1 MTCPCSRK
9 HSLLLLAGAAAGAA
23 AVVGLVGACAA
34 QPAQPDLSAVEH
46 VILERY
52 AGLWY
57 EIARLP
63 NRFQKQCASNTT
75 AEYVL
80 TDKGVRVV
88 NSCTRVDGQ
97 TESIEGRAR
106 VVPGSGNAKLRVSFF
121 GPFSAPYWILALDKD
136 YEWAL
141 VGSPDRKCLWIL
153 ARTPQLP
160 QATYQHI
167 VERAAELGFA
177 TEKLQLTPQA
187 EGVQYP
193 RSYSRR
199 F

>member
-1 MTCPCSRK
+1 MTGPCSKK
-9 HSLLLLAGAAAGAA
+9 HSLLLLAAAAAGAA
-23 AVVGLVGACAA
+23 AVVGLIGACAA
-34 QPAQPDLSAVEH
+34 QPAQPELPTVEH

-63 NRFQKQCASNTT
+63 NRFQKQCAGNTT
-75 AEYVL
+75 AEYTL
-80 TDKGVRVV
+80 TDKEVHVI
-88 NSCTRVDGQ
+88 NSCTRADGR
-97 TESIEGRAR
+97 TESIEGKVR
-106 VVPGSGNAKLRVSFF
+106 VVPGSGNAKLRVRFF

-141 VGSPDRKCLWIL
+141 VGTPDRNYLWIL

-160 QATYQHI
+160 QAVYQHI

-187 EGVQYP
+187 AAVQYP
-193 RSYSRR
+193 RSYSTQ

>member
-1 MTCPCSRK
+1 MTYPCSRK

-34 QPAQPDLSAVEH
+34 QPAQPDLPTVEH

-63 NRFQKQCASNTT
+63 NRFQKQCASNTA
-75 AEYVL
+75 AEYTL
-80 TDKGVRVV
+80 TDKGMRVV
-88 NSCTRVDGQ
+88 NSCMRADGQ
-97 TESIEGRAR
+97 TESIKGRAR
-106 VVPGSGNAKLRVSFF
+106 VVPGSGNAKLRVGFF
-121 GPFSAPYWILALDKD
+121 GPFFAPYWILALDRD
-136 YEWAL
+136 YEWVL
-141 VGSPDRKCLWIL
+141 VGTPDRKYLWIL

-160 QATYQHI
+160 QAVYQHI

-187 EGVQYP
+187 GGVQYP

-199 F
+199 L